1 MCSAE
6 DYRAKAAEYERLTR
20 VTKSLRESRKYRK
33 QAEMYRALALGE
45 EPDISSATRAG
56 ANRCPTAMPRSQHH
70 SSRNIWR
77 ATSWN
82 IIGDV
87 RGVMSPGRAV
97 SILCWHRR
105 GRPRANVIMARNAAV
120 LRIQY
125 R

>member
-6 DYRAKAAEYERLTR
+6 DYPPKRQNMSDR

-45 EPDISSATRAG
+45 EPDISPATRAG
-56 ANRCPTAMPRSQHH
+56 ANRCPNCDARSQHH

-87 RGVMSPGRAV
+87 RGVSLAMSEV
-97 SILCWHRR
+97 
-105 GRPRANVIMARNAAV
+105 
-120 LRIQY
+120 
-125 R
+125 